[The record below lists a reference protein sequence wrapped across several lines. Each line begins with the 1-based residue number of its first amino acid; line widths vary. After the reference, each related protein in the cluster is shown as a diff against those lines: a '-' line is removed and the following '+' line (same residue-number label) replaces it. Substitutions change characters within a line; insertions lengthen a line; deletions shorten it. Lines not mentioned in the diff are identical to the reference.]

1 MNWKITPKAQP
12 MRSST
17 PRERNVVLKVDKLV
31 KKYGSRTVVQGVS
44 FEVREGEIVGLLGAN
59 GAGKTTS
66 FRMACGLI
74 PNNGGTVMLNGL
86 DVTNWPM
93 YRRAREGRLGYLPQD
108 RSTFGTLTTEE
119 NLYAA
124 AEYLGL
130 SRSEQKRRCEAALQ
144 RFNLLHLRKMKVGMG
159 GTGGLSGGERRRLE
173 IARALLA
180 EPKILLLDE
189 PFANVDPITVEEMQ
203 KVIRELAET
212 GVAVLIT
219 DHQVD
224 ETLAIT
230 DRSYIISHGKVLC
243 SGTPIEVLSSDAAI
257 ETYFG
262 GKAQFSLERFAKK
275 LGGSVT
281 GAAPANTEQTH
292 AAAERLGSSRE
303 SAYDE
308 ESDTDRPQ
316 RPTLSLTRRKTEQPK
331 RTRSPVDDEPEPNR
345 FEGKM
350 KNLFKR

>member
-1 MNWKITPKAQP
+1 

-31 KKYGSRTVVQGVS
+31 KKYGSRSVVQGVS

-130 SRSEQKRRCEAALQ
+130 SRSEQKRRCEA
-144 RFNLLHLRKMKVGMG
+144 RSND
-159 GTGGLSGGERRRLE
+159 S
-173 IARALLA
+173 ICSICAR
-180 EPKILLLDE
+180 
-189 PFANVDPITVEEMQ
+189 
-203 KVIRELAET
+203 
-212 GVAVLIT
+212 
-219 DHQVD
+219 
-224 ETLAIT
+224 
-230 DRSYIISHGKVLC
+230 
-243 SGTPIEVLSSDAAI
+243 
-257 ETYFG
+257 
-262 GKAQFSLERFAKK
+262 
-275 LGGSVT
+275 
-281 GAAPANTEQTH
+281 
-292 AAAERLGSSRE
+292 
-303 SAYDE
+303 
-308 ESDTDRPQ
+308 
-316 RPTLSLTRRKTEQPK
+316 
-331 RTRSPVDDEPEPNR
+331 
-345 FEGKM
+345 
-350 KNLFKR
+350 